1 MSALNGK
8 NFIGNERSEGNG
20 KTFCA
25 INPATGEALE
35 CEFFKSS
42 PADIDKAL
50 TLATNAFEIYR
61 QKSSKEIS
69 AFIRCIADEIT
80 ALGDDFITRASDETG
95 LPKPR
100 IQGEK
105 ERTINQLMMFARMVE
120 EGSWVGATIDQADP
134 NRQPMPKPD
143 LRRMFVPIGPV
154 VVFGASNFPLAFS
167 VAGGDTASAFAAG
180 NPVVVKAHQSHPG
193 TSEYVAAAIIRAAKA
208 CDMPNGIFSMLHEAG
223 TETGMG
229 LVKHPATKAVGF
241 TGSLRGGR
249 ALFDAAASRPEPIPV
264 YAEMGSL
271 NPVFLLPHALAERG
285 EKIAEA
291 FYQSVTLG
299 VGQFCTNPGIVF
311 GLDSEALQ
319 DFLHDVAKRISETSP
334 GTMLNKGIQQAFVQ
348 GIHALSGYP
357 GVTKLASTQDQADDK
372 KTQGGAT
379 LFSTD
384 LKTLLENEAIK
395 KEVFGPCSVVVSCES
410 KARMCDLARS
420 LEGHLAASVHG
431 TERDFEEYADLL
443 SILRT
448 KVGRIIMNGFSTSVE
463 VCASIVHGGPYPAT
477 TSAHMTSVGTLAI
490 ERFVRPICFQNYP
503 QSALPDQLKD
513 ANPMGIWRI
522 VNDEFTKSAIKA
534 K

>member
-1 MSALNGK
+1 MSALTGK

-20 KTFCA
+20 KTFQA
-25 INPATGEALE
+25 INPATNEALS

-42 PADIDKAL
+42 AADIDHAL
-50 TLATNAFEIYR
+50 TLATKAFEIYR
-61 QKSSKEIS
+61 QKSSQEI
-69 AFIRCIADEIT
+69 AMFIQCIADEIK
-80 ALGDDFITRASDETG
+80 ALGDDFIARASDETG

-105 ERTINQLMMFARMVE
+105 ERTINQLIMFSRLVE
-120 EGSWVGATIDQADP
+120 EGSWVNASIDQADP
-134 NRQPMPKPD
+134 NRLPIPKPD

-154 VVFGASNFPLAFS
+154 VVFGASNFPLAYS

-180 NPVVVKAHQSHPG
+180 NPVIVKAHQSHPG
-193 TSEYVAAAIIRAAKA
+193 TSEYVASAIIRAIKK
-208 CDMPNGIFSMLHEAG
+208 CNMPDGLFSMLHEAG

-249 ALFDAAASRPEPIPV
+249 ALFDAAASRPDPIPV

-291 FYQSVTLG
+291 FHQSVTLG

-311 GLDSEALQ
+311 GLDGKALQ
-319 DFLHDVAKRISETSP
+319 DFSHNVAKRISETEP
-334 GTMLNKGIQQAFVQ
+334 GTMLNRGIQQAFAQ
-348 GIHALSGYP
+348 GIQAVSNYS
-357 GVTKLASTQDQADDK
+357 GVTKLASMQDQADDK

-379 LFSTD
+379 LFTTNA
-384 LKTLLENEAIK
+384 KTFLENEAIK
-395 KEVFGPCSVVVSCES
+395 KEIFGPCSIIVSCES
-410 KARMCDLARS
+410 KARLIDLAHS

-431 TERDFEEYADLL
+431 TKKDFEEYADLL
-443 SILRT
+443 SVLRT
-448 KVGRIIMNGFSTSVE
+448 KVGRIIMNGFSTSIE

-490 ERFVRPICFQNYP
+490 ERFVRPICFQNFP
-503 QSALPDQLKD
+503 QEMLPDQLRD
-513 ANPMGIWRI
+513 ENPLGIWRKI
-522 VNDEFTKSAIKA
+522 NNEFTRSVINNK
-534 K
+534 

>member
-1 MSALNGK
+1 MSTLNGK
-8 NFIGNERSEGNG
+8 NFIGNAYSEGSG
-20 KTFCA
+20 KTFQA
-25 INPATGEALE
+25 INPATCEVLT

-42 PADIDKAL
+42 SADIDKAL
-50 TLATNAFEIYR
+50 TLAAKAFEIYR
-61 QKSSKEIS
+61 QKSPKEIS
-69 AFIRCIADEIT
+69 AFIRCIADEMT
-80 ALGDDFITRASDETG
+80 ALGDDFVTRASDETG
-95 LPKPR
+95 LSKPR

-105 ERTINQLMMFARMVE
+105 DRTINQLMMFANLVE
-120 EGSWVGATIDQADP
+120 EGSWVNACIDQADL

-143 LRRMFVPIGPV
+143 VRRMYVPIGPV

-180 NPVVVKAHQSHPG
+180 NPVIVKAHQSHPG
-193 TSEYVAAAIIRAAKA
+193 TSEYVAAAIMRAAKT
-208 CDMPNGIFSMLHEAG
+208 CNMPNGIFSMLHEAG
-223 TETGMG
+223 IETGMG

-271 NPVFLLPHALAERG
+271 NPVFLLPHALSECG
-285 EKIAEA
+285 EKIAET
-291 FYQSVTLG
+291 FYHSMTLG

-311 GLDSEALQ
+311 GLNSSALTAFSQ
-319 DFLHDVAKRISETSP
+319 DVAKRISKTPP
-334 GTMLNKGIQQAFVQ
+334 GTMLNKGIQQSFVQ
-348 GIHALSGYP
+348 GINALSNYS
-357 GVTKLASTQDQADDK
+357 GVTKLVSTQDLADDK

-384 LKTLLENEAIK
+384 AKTFVENEAIK
-395 KEVFGPCSVVVSCES
+395 KEVFGPSSIIVNCES
-410 KARMCDLARS
+410 KACIEKIARS

-431 TERDFEEYADLL
+431 TEKDFKEYAELL
-443 SILRT
+443 NILRT
-448 KVGRIIMNGFSTSVE
+448 KVGRIIINGFSTSVE

-490 ERFVRPICFQNYP
+490 ERFVRPICFQNFP

-513 ANPMGIWRI
+513 SNPLGIWRK
-522 VNDEFTKSAIKA
+522 VNNDLTKLPVRSK
-534 K
+534 

>member
-105 ERTINQLMMFARMVE
+105 ERTINQLMMFARLVE

-134 NRQPMPKPD
+134 NRQPMPKSD

-193 TSEYVAAAIIRAAKA
+193 TSEYIAAAIIRAVKA
-208 CDMPNGIFSMLHEAG
+208 CNMPNGLFSMLHEAG

-229 LVKHPATKAVGF
+229 LVNHPATKAVGF

-249 ALFDAAASRPEPIPV
+249 AFFDAAA
-264 YAEMGSL
+264 
-271 NPVFLLPHALAERG
+271 
-285 EKIAEA
+285 
-291 FYQSVTLG
+291 
-299 VGQFCTNPGIVF
+299 
-311 GLDSEALQ
+311 
-319 DFLHDVAKRISETSP
+319 
-334 GTMLNKGIQQAFVQ
+334 
-348 GIHALSGYP
+348 
-357 GVTKLASTQDQADDK
+357 
-372 KTQGGAT
+372 
-379 LFSTD
+379 
-384 LKTLLENEAIK
+384 
-395 KEVFGPCSVVVSCES
+395 
-410 KARMCDLARS
+410 AR
-420 LEGHLAASVHG
+420 
-431 TERDFEEYADLL
+431 
-443 SILRT
+443 
-448 KVGRIIMNGFSTSVE
+448 
-463 VCASIVHGGPYPAT
+463 
-477 TSAHMTSVGTLAI
+477 
-490 ERFVRPICFQNYP
+490 
-503 QSALPDQLKD
+503 
-513 ANPMGIWRI
+513 
-522 VNDEFTKSAIKA
+522 
-534 K
+534 